1 MHGQIWFL
9 DEIPKTPTG
18 KVQRKM
24 VAEAVANMDVK

>member
-1 MHGQIWFL
+1 MRGQIWFL

-24 VAEAVANMDVK
+24 VAQAVANMDVN